1 MLAERLKLLRQ
12 ELGLSVAKLAE
23 KLEMSANTITNYER
37 NERTPN
43 ATLFVQMNKKLNVN
57 LNWFVSGNGEMF
69 ENNAEQ
75 DKQLEDLV
83 ARIVDKKMKEKGL

>member
-43 ATLFVQMNKKLNVN
+43 AILFVQMNKKLNVN

-75 DKQLEDLV
+75 DEQLEDLV
-83 ARIVDKKMKEKGL
+83 ARIVDKKMKERGL